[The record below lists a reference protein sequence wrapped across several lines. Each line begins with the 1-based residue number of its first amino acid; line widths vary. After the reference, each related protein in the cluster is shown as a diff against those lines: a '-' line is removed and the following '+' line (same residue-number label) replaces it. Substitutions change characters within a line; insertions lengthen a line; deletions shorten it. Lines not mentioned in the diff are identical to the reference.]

1 VVSKQGHGYVHG
13 VRIANGGN
21 SGNGVRDADFI
32 QSLERGLA
40 VIRAFDAEHP
50 KLSLSEVAASTG
62 LSRAAARRFLHT
74 LVSLGYMRMDGG
86 QFSLR
91 PKILELGY
99 AYLSSLSLP
108 EVAMPHLE
116 QLVEQVRE
124 SSSVSQLDGDDVVY
138 IARVPT
144 RRIMTVAISVGTRFP
159 AYATSMGRVLLAD
172 RPDDWL
178 DGYLASVTLVPL
190 TSHTIAS
197 PRALR
202 AELAAIRERGWALV
216 DQELEEGLR
225 SVAAPIRDG
234 DGRVIAAVNV
244 STHAGRRSIAEIME
258 DLLEPLLRTAQAI
271 ETDLRQASGPAGGAP
286 RRPASARRSR

>member
-1 VVSKQGHGYVHG
+1 MSKKSRRYVHG
-13 VRIANGGN
+13 VRTANGDHGN
-21 SGNGVRDADFI
+21 DVRDADFI

-50 KLSLSEVAASTG
+50 KLSLSEVAAITK

-74 LVSLGYMRMDGG
+74 LVSLGYMRMDGS

-108 EVAMPHLE
+108 EVALPHLE

-178 DGYLASVTLVPL
+178 DGYLDSVTLVPL
-190 TSHTIAS
+190 TSHTVS
-197 PRALR
+197 DPGVLR
-202 AELAAIRERGWALV
+202 AELSTIREQGWALV

-225 SVAAPIRDG
+225 SVAAPIRDA
-234 DGRVIAAVNV
+234 DGRAIAAVNV
-244 STHAGRRSIAEIME
+244 STHAGRRTVAEVVD
-258 DLLEPLLRTAQAI
+258 DLLAPLLRTAQGI
-271 ETDLRQASGPAGGAP
+271 ETDLHRVK
-286 RRPASARRSR
+286 

>member
-1 VVSKQGHGYVHG
+1 VVSKHGRDYVHL
-13 VRIANGGN
+13 VRGAN
-21 SGNGVRDADFI
+21 SENGVRDADFI

-74 LVSLGYMRMDGG
+74 LVNLGYMRIEGS

-124 SSSVSQLDGDDVVY
+124 SSSVSELDGDDVVY

-172 RPDDWL
+172 RPGEWL
-178 DGYLASVTLVPL
+178 DGYLASVPLVPL
-190 TSHTIAS
+190 TSHTIAD
-197 PRALR
+197 PGALR
-202 AELAAIRERGWALV
+202 AELATIRERGWALV

-234 DGRVIAAVNV
+234 DGRAIAAVNV
-244 STHAGRRSIAEIME
+244 STHAGRRSLAEVVD
-258 DLLEPLLRTAQAI
+258 DLLEPLLRTAEAI
-271 ETDLRQASGPAGGAP
+271 ETDLRRASGPAAG
-286 RRPASARRSR
+286 PASARRVR

>member
-1 VVSKQGHGYVHG
+1 VVSKHGHGYVLG
-13 VRIANGGN
+13 VRTAN
-21 SGNGVRDADFI
+21 SGDNGVRDADFI

-40 VIRAFDAEHP
+40 VIRAFDAEHA

-74 LVSLGYMRMDGG
+74 LVNLGYMRMDGG

-178 DGYLASVTLVPL
+178 DGYLDSVTLVPL
-190 TSHTIAS
+190 TSHTVS
-197 PRALR
+197 DPGVLR
-202 AELAAIRERGWALV
+202 AELSTIREQGWALV

-225 SVAAPIRDG
+225 SVAAPIRDA
-234 DGRVIAAVNV
+234 DGRAIAAVNV
-244 STHAGRRSIAEIME
+244 STHAGRRTVAEVVD
-258 DLLEPLLRTAQAI
+258 DLLAPLLRTAQGI
-271 ETDLRQASGPAGGAP
+271 ETDLHRVK
-286 RRPASARRSR
+286 

>member
-1 VVSKQGHGYVHG
+1 MSAIPATLARVVAGDGAGYVQL
-13 VRIANGGN
+13 VRTAN
-21 SGNGVRDADFI
+21 SEDGVRDADFI

-40 VIRAFDAEHP
+40 VIRAFDAEHA

-62 LSRAAARRFLHT
+62 LSRAAARRFLPT
-74 LVSLGYMRMDGG
+74 LVNLGYMRMAGG

-138 IARVPT
+138 IPRVPT

-178 DGYLASVTLVPL
+178 DGYLDLVPPVPL
-190 TSHTIAS
+190 TSHTAYD
-197 PRALR
+197 P
-202 AELAAIRERGWALV
+202 
-216 DQELEEGLR
+216 
-225 SVAAPIRDG
+225 
-234 DGRVIAAVNV
+234 
-244 STHAGRRSIAEIME
+244 
-258 DLLEPLLRTAQAI
+258 
-271 ETDLRQASGPAGGAP
+271 GG
-286 RRPASARRSR
+286 

>member
-1 VVSKQGHGYVHG
+1 VVPGQGHGYVHG
-13 VRIANGGN
+13 VRTANSGS
-21 SGNGVRDADFI
+21 SGNGARDADFI

-50 KLSLSEVAASTG
+50 KLSLSEVAVSTG

-74 LVSLGYMRMDGG
+74 LVNLGYMRMDGG

-172 RPDDWL
+172 RPDEWL
-178 DGYLASVTLVPL
+178 DGYLASVALIPL
-190 TSHTIAS
+190 TSHTVAS
-197 PRALR
+197 PGALR
-202 AELAAIRERGWALV
+202 AELATIREQGWALV

-234 DGRVIAAVNV
+234 DDRVIAAINV
-244 STHAGRRSIAEIME
+244 STHAGRRSVPEVIS
-258 DLLEPLLRTAQAI
+258 DLLEPLLRTARAI
-271 ETDLRQASGPAGGAP
+271 EADLHRAAGPAGGAP
-286 RRPASARRSR
+286 PRPASARRTR